1 MILSIDERETSL
13 FARCSER
20 LALLNSST
28 ITLEK
33 RVLLLGDASIS
44 ATESPDTHICIFERK
59 TLADLAASIK
69 DGRYAEQSHR
79 LTHASNLH
87 THNIIY
93 VIEGSLTPVKNPAR
107 ARAIS
112 AMVSLTLFKGFS
124 VTRTTSVDETAELL
138 ISAAIKI
145 SKNKSKGE
153 FPRFSLPMLTPPT
166 ENMEMLKEG
175 GSGEDI
181 HPDDDIVASNSSKME
196 TIPSYATVVNRVKKD
211 NVTTENFFEIVL
223 VQIPGVSATI
233 AALVAARAGTLTALA
248 AHLRENPSYLDD
260 IKVSMRGSAKTRRIG
275 TNVVA
280 AIHKF
285 VLAL

>member
-13 FARCSER
+13 FARCSDR
-20 LALLNSST
+20 LALLESPN
-28 ITLEK
+28 IILEK
-33 RVLLLGDASIS
+33 RMLLLGDASIS
-44 ATESPDTHICIFERK
+44 AAETPETNICIFERK

-87 THNIIY
+87 THNIVY
-93 VIEGSLTPVKNPAR
+93 VIEGPLAPVKAPAR

-112 AMVSLTLFKGFS
+112 AMVSLALFKGFN
-124 VTRTTSVDETAELL
+124 VTRTTSVDETAELML
-138 ISAAIKI
+138 SAAIKI
-145 SKNKSKGE
+145 AKNKSKGE
-153 FPRFSLPMLTPPT
+153 FPRFSFPAPALTPPGT
-166 ENMEMLKEG
+166 EYEPAAAE
-175 GSGEDI
+175 
-181 HPDDDIVASNSSKME
+181 IV
-196 TIPSYATVVNRVKKD
+196 PSYATVVNRVKKD

-223 VQIPGVSATI
+223 VQIPGVSANI
-233 AALVAARAGTLTALA
+233 AALVAARAGTLTELA
-248 AHLRENPSYLDD
+248 AQLRANPTYLDD
-260 IKVSMRGSAKTRRIG
+260 VRVSMRGSAKTRRIG